1 MPYAWFDVRKTC
13 QKKMLPFDHIFR
25 LTMPYSEIKNCP
37 ILEEVQMPARNKT
50 RLNDSQYSIQN
61 VS

>member
-1 MPYAWFDVRKTC
+1 MHGLMLEKHVK
-13 QKKMLPFDHIFR
+13 KKMLPFDHIFR

-37 ILEEVQMPARNKT
+37 ILEEVQMPARSKT